1 VLLACVSIV
10 PDSHALLCALLQED
24 AAAAAAAAGAA
35 EELDPE
41 AARDL
46 REQLKQRDAAR
57 RAAEAELPW
66 QEVPQ
71 PEPGAE
77 SDSSL
82 SSSSSDSQSSISED

>member
-1 VLLACVSIV
+1 M
-10 PDSHALLCALLQED
+10 LLQED
-24 AAAAAAAAGAA
+24 PAAAAAAAGG
-35 EELDPE
+35 EDLDPD

-71 PEPGAE
+71 PEEGE
-77 SDSSL
+77 EEEEGSSSSGSDSS
-82 SSSSSDSQSSISED
+82 SRSGSESISED

>member
-1 VLLACVSIV
+1 VY
-10 PDSHALLCALLQED
+10 SHALLSAILQED
-24 AAAAAAAAGAA
+24 PAAAAAAAA

-57 RAAEAELPW
+57 RAAEADLPW

-71 PEPGAE
+71 PEAGEERE
-77 SDSSL
+77 SSP
-82 SSSSSDSQSSISED
+82 SSSSSSGSQSSISED